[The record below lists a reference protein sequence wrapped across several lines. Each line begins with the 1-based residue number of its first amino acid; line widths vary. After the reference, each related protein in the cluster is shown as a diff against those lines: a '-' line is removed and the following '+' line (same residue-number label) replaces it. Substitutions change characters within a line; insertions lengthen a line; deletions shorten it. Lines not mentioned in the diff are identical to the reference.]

1 MRAAAIA
8 GFLAA
13 IFPLIATPGA
23 SLTLLVREVSAAG
36 RGRAVPVILGTVTGL
51 YLHATLAI
59 AGLSELVMHSSQ
71 AFEAVRII
79 GAVYLIGLGV
89 QTWRS
94 TRSPLSPPTV
104 SPPTVSPPAAAP
116 ARAVAGSATGHAT
129 YRQALLGNVLN
140 PKAASIFLTVVPQFV
155 NPAHPLPAQVL
166 TLATAQAALVA
177 AWLAG
182 WALLLGSA
190 ARFSSSAR
198 ASQLARRLTATVLV
212 GLGLRSALA

>member
-1 MRAAAIA
+1 MRAAVIA

-13 IFPLIATPGA
+13 IFPLVATPGA
-23 SLTLLVREVSAAG
+23 SLTLLVREVSVAG

-51 YLHATLAI
+51 YVHATLAI

-71 AFEAVRII
+71 AFEAVRLI
-79 GAVYLIGLGV
+79 GAAYLIGLGV

-94 TRSPLSPPTV
+94 ARSPLTAAPERND
-104 SPPTVSPPAAAP
+104 AAAT
-116 ARAVAGSATGHAT
+116 TGNAT

-155 NPAHPLPAQVL
+155 NPAHPLAVQVL
-166 TLATAQAALVA
+166 TLATAQATLVA

-182 WALLLGSA
+182 WALLLGGA
-190 ARFSSSAR
+190 ARFTRSAR
-198 ASQLARRLTATVLV
+198 ASLLARRLTACVLT

>member
-1 MRAAAIA
+1 MRAAVIA

-13 IFPLIATPGA
+13 IFPLVATPGA

-51 YLHATLAI
+51 YVHATLAI

-71 AFEAVRII
+71 AFEAVRIV

-94 TRSPLSPPTV
+94 TRSPLT
-104 SPPTVSPPAAAP
+104 AAP
-116 ARAVAGSATGHAT
+116 ERNGAGPTTGNAT

-140 PKAASIFLTVVPQFV
+140 PKAASIFLTVVPQFI
-155 NPAHPLPAQVL
+155 NPAHPLPVQVL
-166 TLATAQAALVA
+166 TLATAQATLVA

-182 WALLLGSA
+182 WALLLGGA
-190 ARFSSSAR
+190 ARFTSSAR
-198 ASQLARRLTATVLV
+198 ASLLARRLTACVLA

>member
-1 MRAAAIA
+1 MRAAVIA

-13 IFPLIATPGA
+13 IFPLVATPGA
-23 SLTLLVREVSAAG
+23 SFTLLVREVSAAG

-51 YLHATLAI
+51 YVHATLAI

-71 AFEAVRII
+71 AFEAVRIV

-94 TRSPLSPPTV
+94 TRPPLTAKPE
-104 SPPTVSPPAAAP
+104 
-116 ARAVAGSATGHAT
+116 RNGAGATTGNAT

-155 NPAHPLPAQVL
+155 NPAHPLAVQVL
-166 TLATAQAALVA
+166 TLATAQATLVA

-182 WALLLGSA
+182 WALLLGGA
-190 ARFSSSAR
+190 ARFASSTR
-198 ASQLARRLTATVLV
+198 ATLLARRLTACVLV

>member
-1 MRAAAIA
+1 MRAAVIA

-13 IFPLIATPGA
+13 IFPLVATPGA
-23 SLTLLVREVSAAG
+23 SLTLLVREVAAAG

-51 YLHATLAI
+51 YVHATLAI

-79 GAVYLIGLGV
+79 GAVYLICLGV

-94 TRSPLSPPTV
+94 TRSPLT
-104 SPPTVSPPAAAP
+104 AAP
-116 ARAVAGSATGHAT
+116 ERNGTGATTGNAT

-166 TLATAQAALVA
+166 TLATAQATLVA

-182 WALLLGSA
+182 WALLLGGA
-190 ARFSSSAR
+190 ARFTTSTR
-198 ASQLARRLTATVLV
+198 ASLLARRLTACVLA

>member
-1 MRAAAIA
+1 MRAAVIA

-13 IFPLIATPGA
+13 IFPLVATPGA
-23 SLTLLVREVSAAG
+23 SFTLLVREVSAAG

-51 YLHATLAI
+51 YVHATLAI

-71 AFEAVRII
+71 AFEAVRFI
-79 GAVYLIGLGV
+79 GAAYLIGLGV

-94 TRSPLSPPTV
+94 TRAARPPLTAAPE
-104 SPPTVSPPAAAP
+104 PPAAAP
-116 ARAVAGSATGHAT
+116 TTGYAT

-140 PKAASIFLTVVPQFV
+140 PKAASIFLTIVPQFV
-155 NPAHPLPAQVL
+155 NPAHPLAVQVL
-166 TLATAQAALVA
+166 TLATAQAALMA

-182 WALLLGSA
+182 WAVLLGGA
-190 ARFSSSAR
+190 ARFARSAR
-198 ASQLARRLTATVLV
+198 AGLLARRLTACVLV